1 MFGALVFLYRV
12 ELHMQF
18 SSGGTTV
25 VYQSQQK
32 LYIGLL
38 SYETSNYTWLT
49 IRRDWG
55 RCYCIDENTNNCRLV
70 PWWTFHWLN
79 SAAGS
84 SKWNRSSRTWLFSS
98 HPKYPC
104 IGILGVDPPLFS
116 LKFQFCENF
125 CDGFCVCDSVIL
137 DPFGPAQLSLKVN
150 VAYKTCPRD
159 LCDFYLLFKKGFSTH
174 VWQQTE
180 ATAPVIV
187 DCISKNS
194 SSCIQFW
201 RPFYV

>member
-49 IRRDWG
+49 IGRDWG
-55 RCYCIDENTNNCRLV
+55 RCYCIDKNTNNCRLV

-79 SAAGS
+79 SASGS
-84 SKWNRSSRTWLFSS
+84 SKWNWSSGTWLFSS
-98 HPKYPC
+98 HPKFPC
-104 IGILGVDPPLFS
+104 TGIWGVDPPLFGF
-116 LKFQFCENF
+116 KFQFCENF
-125 CDGFCVCDSVIL
+125 CDGLCLWQCDIRPLWPS
-137 DPFGPAQLSLKVN
+137 
-150 VAYKTCPRD
+150 
-159 LCDFYLLFKKGFSTH
+159 ST
-174 VWQQTE
+174 VS
-180 ATAPVIV
+180 ASKC
-187 DCISKNS
+187 CI
-194 SSCIQFW
+194 
-201 RPFYV
+201 

>member
-1 MFGALVFLYRV
+1 
-12 ELHMQF
+12 MQF

-38 SYETSNYTWLT
+38 SDETSNYTWL
-49 IRRDWG
+49 IIGRDWG
-55 RCYCIDENTNNCRLV
+55 RCYCIDNNTNKCRLV
-70 PWWTFHWLN
+70 PRWTFYWLN
-79 SAAGS
+79 LASDS
-84 SKWNRSSRTWLFSS
+84 SKWNWSSRTWLFSS

-104 IGILGVDPPLFS
+104 IGIWGVDPPLFGF
-116 LKFQFCENF
+116 KFQF
-125 CDGFCVCDSVIL
+125 CDGFCVRCSVIL
-137 DPFGPAQLSLKVN
+137 DPFGPAQLSLTVN
-150 VAYKTCPRD
+150 VAYKTFPKEFMWF
-159 LCDFYLLFKKGFSTH
+159 LPSFKKGFSTY

-180 ATAPVIV
+180 ATAPVIG

-194 SSCIQFW
+194 SSCMQFW